1 MYICKK
7 CLKVFI
13 SLNEIEHFK
22 SSINME
28 NIGRYEITTK
38 LCPSCDS
45 PIIEELVDVNTDEE
59 LESLIINEI
68 RAIHEKYCKK
78 IGVEYNG

>member
-13 SLNEIEHFK
+13 PLNEIEHFK
-22 SSINME
+22 SSINMG

-78 IGVEYNG
+78 

>member
-13 SLNEIEHFK
+13 PLNEIEHFK
-22 SSINME
+22 SSINMR
-28 NIGRYEITTK
+28 NIERYEITTK

-45 PIIEELVDVNTDEE
+45 PFIEELVDINTDEE

-78 IGVEYNG
+78 